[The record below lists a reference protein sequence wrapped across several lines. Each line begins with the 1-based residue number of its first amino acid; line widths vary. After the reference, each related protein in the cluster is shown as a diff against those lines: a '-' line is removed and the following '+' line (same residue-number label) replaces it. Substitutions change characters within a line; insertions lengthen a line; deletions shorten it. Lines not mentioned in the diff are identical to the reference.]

1 MKRIYLI
8 LILCYSCD
16 KIDPNYTQNTTQLP
30 EKTVLIEKFTGHKC
44 SNCPDASRKLEELK
58 EFYGDNLISI
68 SIHPGATDFTE
79 TDINHPYDFTTSS
92 GDVIMTDMGGTIFG
106 LPVGTVNRISGGMA
120 NTKLWLK
127 DDWGT
132 KIDELLFN
140 TNGEPLSKNIEI
152 EIFNSFNEKNKT
164 LTVQTNFT
172 LNTSLEGSHKLCVL
186 IIEDGI
192 IAPQEDGD
200 ETIENYEHNHIY
212 RCSVNSVYGE
222 EISKFLLPG
231 VPSSG
236 DFKGQFMYS
245 AEHLIEINTNNNV
258 NWTSDWDNISNCF
271 VVAYIY
277 NTKTLVIEHTE
288 MHPVIND

>member
-16 KIDPNYTQNTTQLP
+16 KIDPPYTQNTTQLS

-44 SNCPDASRKLEELK
+44 SNCPDASRKIDELS
-58 EFYGDNLISI
+58 EFYGENLISI
-68 SIHPGATDFTE
+68 AIHPGDLPEFTGTDDNYTY
-79 TDINHPYDFTTSS
+79 NFTTNSS
-92 GDVIMTDMGGTIFG
+92 DIIANDMGANFLPLGTI
-106 LPVGTVNRISGGMA
+106 NRIEGGIS
-120 NTKLWLK
+120 NRCWTKEEWATQI
-127 DDWGT
+127 DD
-132 KIDELLFN
+132 LLYDP
-140 TNGEPLSKNIEI
+140 NGEPLSKNIDI

-164 LTVQTNFT
+164 LTIQTNFT
-172 LNTSLEGSHKLCVL
+172 LNTSLEGNHKLCVL

-192 IAPQEDGD
+192 IAPQVDGSDYIED
-200 ETIENYEHNHIY
+200 YEHNHIY
-212 RCSVNSVYGE
+212 RCSVNGEYGE

-236 DFKGQFMYS
+236 DFVGQFMYS
-245 AEHLIEINTNNNV
+245 AEHLTEINTTNNI
-258 NWTSDWDNISNCF
+258 NWTSDWANISNCF

-288 MHPVIND
+288 KHPIIND